1 MFDKDEVQT
10 NNTPPNSI
18 SGINLNNLSEIN
30 ALEET
35 VANNPSDISSLLT
48 LANLQQ
54 DAGIFERAI
63 ANYKKYLELN
73 PSDPDARIDMGVCYF
88 SLSDH
93 INAIK
98 EIEKALEYNPTHQ
111 IGHLNLGV
119 VNLNAGNLD
128 VSKEWFRK
136 TIEINPSSDA
146 GKRAEDLLNSH

>member
-1 MFDKDEVQT
+1 
-10 NNTPPNSI
+10 
-18 SGINLNNLSEIN
+18 
-30 ALEET
+30 
-35 VANNPSDISSLLT
+35 
-48 LANLQQ
+48 
-54 DAGIFERAI
+54 
-63 ANYKKYLELN
+63 
-73 PSDPDARIDMGVCYF
+73 MGVCYF

-136 TIEINPSSDA
+136 TIEINPNSDA